1 MVMEVNE
8 NKDEL
13 NKDDLNKA
21 REKIGAV
28 DRKMA
33 ELFCER
39 MNAVR
44 MVADYKREHGLP
56 IFDASR
62 EADLLARNLEYIGES
77 DIRSYY
83 TGFLESVIELSK
95 KYQHRLLTGLRIAY
109 SGVEGAFAHIAA
121 TRIFP
126 DGETVS
132 YQDFPSAYE
141 AVVSGECDCCVLPV
155 ENLSLIHILICPK
168 CGGSLIERKANKG
181 VYAGRKFY
189 GCSNYPKCKYIRNI
203 DK

>member
-95 KYQHRLLTGLRIAY
+95 KYSASSAHR
-109 SGVEGAFAHIAA
+109 FK
-121 TRIFP
+121 
-126 DGETVS
+126 
-132 YQDFPSAYE
+132 
-141 AVVSGECDCCVLPV
+141 
-155 ENLSLIHILICPK
+155 NSLQW
-168 CGGSLIERKANKG
+168 S
-181 VYAGRKFY
+181 
-189 GCSNYPKCKYIRNI
+189 
-203 DK
+203 

>member
-28 DRKMA
+28 DKKMA

-132 YQDFPSAYE
+132 YQDFSSAYE
-141 AVVSGECDCCVLPV
+141 AVVSGECDMLCASGLKTALP
-155 ENLSLIHILICPK
+155 ERLIQVTDLMF
-168 CGGSLIERKANKG
+168 E
-181 VYAGRKFY
+181 GRTL
-189 GCSNYPKCKYIRNI
+189 
-203 DK
+203 